1 MCETHGTPVVRGSQH
16 PRFDEIVTPEA
27 LAFVATL
34 DGAFAGRRAELLADR
49 RTRAKDISAG
59 ADLDFLPETAS
70 IRADPTWK
78 VAAPAPGLKDRR
90 CELLAPASPG
100 TAAHAMNSGASTWL
114 ADLEDGVAPS
124 WQNIIDGQITL
135 YDAIRG
141 DLSYKSSDGATL
153 TTEATTEGNGP
164 TIIMRPR
171 GWHLCEKHVTI
182 DGRPI
187 SASLFDFGIYFFH
200 NAKRL
205 IENGAGPYF
214 YLPKI
219 ESHLEARLW
228 NDVFVL
234 AQREL
239 GIPQGTIRATVLIE
253 TLPAAFEMDEI
264 LYELRS
270 HCSGLNAGRWDY
282 IFSYV
287 RTFSHRG
294 DEFVLPDRE
303 KITMTTP
310 ILRSLTELLI
320 ATCHKRWAYAIG
332 GPAAVNPTGHD
343 EESRHRALAQVT
355 AEKQREA
362 TEGFD
367 GSWVAHPALV
377 ETCLAAYRS
386 ILGERTDQRSLRR
399 AASVNARDLVSL
411 EGTQQSITLG
421 GVRTNVSVSLR
432 YLAAWVDGKGAITID
447 NLMED
452 AATVEISR
460 AQLWQ
465 WLHHESQLAE
475 GPRVTRELLDRVID
489 EEFAKLTRGQDE
501 QTEARYAAAR
511 EVLEVTAL
519 SEYLPGF
526 FTNYAYV
533 RYLTDRALRMK
544 QPNTREDLRQS
555 EQVATAA
562 TGSAGSA
569 A

>member
-1 MCETHGTPVVRGSQH
+1 MCDTHGTPVVHGTKH
-16 PRFDEIVTPEA
+16 PRFDQIVTPEA

-34 DGAFAGRRAELLADR
+34 DGAFAGRRAELLAER
-49 RTRAKDISAG
+49 RRRAKDIDAG
-59 ADLDFLPETAS
+59 ADLDFLPETGA

-78 VAAPAPGLKDRR
+78 VAAPAPGLSDRR
-90 CELLAPASPG
+90 CELIAPASPS

-141 DLSYKSSDGATL
+141 DLTYESSDGATL
-153 TTEATTEGNGP
+153 TTDGNGP

-171 GWHLCEKHVTI
+171 GWHLCEKHITI

-187 SASLFDFGIYFFH
+187 SASLFDFGLYFFH
-200 NAKRL
+200 NAKQL

-287 RTFSHRG
+287 RTFAHRG
-294 DEFVLPDRE
+294 NEFVLPDRD

-310 ILRSLTELLI
+310 ILRSLTQLLV

-332 GPAAVNPTGHD
+332 GPAAVNPTGQD

-377 ETCLAAYRS
+377 ETCLAAYKS
-386 ILGERTDQRSLRR
+386 ILGDRTDQRSLRR
-399 AASVNARDLVSL
+399 AAGVTARDLTSL
-411 EGTQQSITLG
+411 EGVQQTISLN
-421 GVRTNVSVSLR
+421 GVRTNVSVALR

-475 GPRVTRELLDRVID
+475 GPHVTRELLDRVID
-489 EEFAKLTRGQDE
+489 EEMAKLTRGLDADATRPYE
-501 QTEARYAAAR
+501 AAR

-519 SEYLPGF
+519 GDYLPGF

-533 RYLTDRALRMK
+533 RYLTEQALRMK

-555 EQVATAA
+555 EQVAPAEGASAEPAA
-562 TGSAGSA
+562 
-569 A
+569 

>member
-1 MCETHGTPVVRGSQH
+1 MCEAHGTPVVRGTMH
-16 PRFDEIVTPEA
+16 PRFDQIVTPEA
-27 LAFVATL
+27 LAFVAAL
-34 DGAFAGRRAELLADR
+34 DGAFAGRRAELLAQR
-49 RTRAKDISAG
+49 RRRAKEIDAG
-59 ADLDFLPETAS
+59 ANLDYLPQTAS
-70 IRADPTWK
+70 IRADPSWK
-78 VAAPAPGLKDRR
+78 VAAPAPGLTDRR
-90 CELLAPASPG
+90 CELVSPASPN

-141 DLSYKSSDGATL
+141 DLNYESADGTTL
-153 TTEATTEGNGP
+153 TTAGDGP

-171 GWHLCEKHVTI
+171 GWHLCEKHITI

-187 SASLFDFGIYFFH
+187 SASLFDFGLYFFH
-200 NAKRL
+200 NAKQL
-205 IENGAGPYF
+205 IANGAGPYF

-234 AQREL
+234 AQRRL
-239 GIPQGTIRATVLIE
+239 GIRQGTIRATVLIE

-270 HCSGLNAGRWDY
+270 HCSGLAEGRWDY
-282 IFSYV
+282 VFSYV
-287 RTFSHRG
+287 RTFAHRG

-303 KITMTTP
+303 QITMTTP
-310 ILRSLTELLI
+310 FLRSFTELLI
-320 ATCHKRWAYAIG
+320 ATCHKRWAYALS

-343 EESRHRALAQVT
+343 EDARHRALAKVT

-367 GSWVAHPALV
+367 GSWVAHPAVV
-377 ETCLAAYRS
+377 ETCLAAYQNV
-386 ILGERTDQRSLRR
+386 LGARTDQRSRR
-399 AASVNARDLVSL
+399 TPVAITARDLISL
-411 EGTQQSITLG
+411 DGIQQTISLN
-421 GVRTNVSVSLR
+421 GVRRSVSVALR
-432 YLAAWVDGKGAITID
+432 YLASWVGGTGAITID

-465 WLHHESQLAE
+465 WLHHASQLAE
-475 GPRVTRELLDRVID
+475 GPHVTRELLDRVID
-489 EEFAKLTRGQDE
+489 EEMTRLTRGQDADSA
-501 QTEARYAAAR
+501 ARFEAAR
-511 EVLEVTAL
+511 EVLTFGAL
-519 SEYLPGF
+519 SDYLPGF

-533 RYLTDRALRMK
+533 RYLTEQALRMK
-544 QPNTREDLRQS
+544 PTSPDDLRQS
-555 EQVATAA
+555 ERVDNGQEKASPAA
-562 TGSAGSA
+562 
-569 A
+569 

>member
-1 MCETHGTPVVRGSQH
+1 MCDDHGTPVVRGTMH
-16 PRFDEIVTPEA
+16 PRFDQIVTPEA
-27 LAFVATL
+27 LAFVAAL
-34 DGAFAGRRAELLADR
+34 DGAFAGRRADLLAER
-49 RTRAKDISAG
+49 RRRAKEIDAG
-59 ADLDFLPETAS
+59 ANLDYLRETAS
-70 IRADPTWK
+70 IRADPSWK
-78 VAAPAPGLKDRR
+78 VAAPAPGLADRR
-90 CELLAPASPG
+90 CELVAPASPN

-114 ADLEDGVAPS
+114 ADLEDSVAPS
-124 WQNIIDGQITL
+124 WQNIIDGQLTL

-141 DLSYKSSDGATL
+141 DLDYESSDGTAL
-153 TTEATTEGNGP
+153 TTSGDGP

-171 GWHLCEKHVTI
+171 GWHLCEKHITI

-187 SASLFDFGIYFFH
+187 SASLFDFGLYFFH
-200 NAKRL
+200 NAKQL
-205 IENGAGPYF
+205 IDNGAGPYF

-234 AQREL
+234 AQRTL

-270 HCSGLNAGRWDY
+270 HCSGLAEGRWDY
-282 IFSYV
+282 VFSYV
-287 RTFSHRG
+287 RTLAHRG

-303 KITMTTP
+303 QITMTTP
-310 ILRSLTELLI
+310 FLRSFTQLLI
-320 ATCHKRWAYAIG
+320 ATSHKRWAYALS
-332 GPAAVNPTGHD
+332 GPAAVNPTSHD
-343 EESRHRALAQVT
+343 EAARHRALAKVT

-367 GSWVAHPALV
+367 GSWVAHPAVV
-377 ETCLAAYRS
+377 ETCLTAYRNV
-386 ILGERTDQRSLRR
+386 LGDRTDQRSLRKP
-399 AASVNARDLVSL
+399 AAVSARDLISL
-411 EGTQQSITLG
+411 DGIQQTISLN
-421 GVRTNVSVSLR
+421 GVRRSVSVSLR
-432 YLAAWVDGKGAITID
+432 YLASWVGGTGAITID

-475 GPRVTRELLDRVID
+475 GPHVTRELLDRVID
-489 EEFAKLTRGQDE
+489 EELATLTRGQDAD
-501 QTEARYAAAR
+501 TTARFEAAR
-511 EVLEVTAL
+511 EVLTFGAL
-519 SEYLPGF
+519 SDYLPGF

-533 RYLTDRALRMK
+533 RYLTEQALRMT
-544 QPNTREDLRQS
+544 PAGPDDLRQS
-555 EQVATAA
+555 ENVGAGTAHA
-562 TGSAGSA
+562 SPA

>member
-1 MCETHGTPVVRGSQH
+1 MCETHGSPVVRGTMH
-16 PRFDEIVTPEA
+16 PRFDQVVTPEA
-27 LAFVATL
+27 LAFVAVL
-34 DGAFAGRRAELLADR
+34 DGAFAGRRAELLAAR
-49 RTRAKDISAG
+49 RHRAKEIDGG
-59 ADLDFLPETAS
+59 ANLDYLPETAA

-78 VAAPAPGLKDRR
+78 VAAPGPGLADRR
-90 CELLAPASPG
+90 CELIAPASPG

-114 ADLEDGVAPS
+114 ADLEDSVAPS
-124 WQNIIDGQITL
+124 WRNIIDGQITL

-141 DLSYKSSDGATL
+141 DLRYESSDGATL
-153 TTEATTEGNGP
+153 TTTGAGP

-171 GWHLCEKHVTI
+171 GWHLCEKHITI

-187 SASLFDFGIYFFH
+187 SASLFDFGLYFFH
-200 NAKRL
+200 NAKQL
-205 IENGAGPYF
+205 IDNGAGPYF

-270 HCSGLNAGRWDY
+270 HCSGLTEGRWDY
-282 IFSYV
+282 LFSYV
-287 RTFSHRG
+287 RTFAHRG
-294 DEFVLPDRE
+294 DEFVLPDRD
-303 KITMTTP
+303 KLTMTTP
-310 ILRSLTELLI
+310 FLRALTTLLI
-320 ATCHKRWAYAIG
+320 ATCHKRWAYAIS

-343 EESRHRALAQVT
+343 EAARHRALAQVT

-367 GSWVAHPALV
+367 GSWVAHPAVV

-386 ILGERTDQRSLRR
+386 VLGDRVDQRSLRQ
-399 AASVNARDLVSL
+399 AVALPASDLVSL
-411 EGTQQSITLG
+411 TGVHQTITLG
-421 GVRTNVSVSLR
+421 GVRHSVSVSLR
-432 YLAAWVDGKGAITID
+432 YLAAWVGGTGAITID

-475 GPRVTRELLDRVID
+475 GPRVTRELLDRIID
-489 EEFAKLTRGQDE
+489 EEIASLTRGQDDV
-501 QTEARYAAAR
+501 TAARFQAAR
-511 EVLEVTAL
+511 EVLDFTAL
-519 SEYLPGF
+519 SDYLPGF

-533 RYLTDRALRMK
+533 RYLTEQALRMK
-544 QPNTREDLRQS
+544 PTSPDDLRQS
-555 EQVATAA
+555 ERVNAA
-562 TGSAGSA
+562 ADAEPA

>member
-1 MCETHGTPVVRGSQH
+1 MCDTHGTPVVRGTMH
-16 PRFDEIVTPEA
+16 PRFDQIVTPEA
-27 LAFVATL
+27 LAFVAIL
-34 DGAFAGRRAELLADR
+34 DGAFAGRRAELLAER
-49 RTRAKDISAG
+49 RRRAKDIDAG
-59 ADLDFLPETAS
+59 ADLDYLPQTAS
-70 IRADPTWK
+70 IRADPSWK
-78 VAAPAPGLKDRR
+78 VAAPGPGLTDRR
-90 CELLAPASPG
+90 CELVSPASPN

-124 WQNIIDGQITL
+124 WQNVIDGQLTL

-141 DLSYKSSDGATL
+141 DLSYQSSDGTTL
-153 TTEATTEGNGP
+153 TTTGDGP

-187 SASLFDFGIYFFH
+187 SASLFDFGLYFFH
-200 NAKRL
+200 NAERL

-214 YLPKI
+214 YLPKL

-234 AQREL
+234 AQRAL
-239 GIPQGTIRATVLIE
+239 GIPQGTVRATVLIE

-270 HCSGLNAGRWDY
+270 HCSGLAEGRWDY
-282 IFSYV
+282 LFSYV
-287 RTFSHRG
+287 RTFAHRG

-303 KITMTTP
+303 QITMTTP
-310 ILRSLTELLI
+310 FLRSFTKLLI
-320 ATCHKRWAYAIG
+320 ATCHKRWAYALS
-332 GPAAVNPTGHD
+332 GPAAVNPTGPD
-343 EESRHRALAQVT
+343 EEARHRALSKVS

-367 GSWVAHPALV
+367 GSWVAHPAV
-377 ETCLAAYRS
+377 VATCLTAYRQV
-386 ILGERTDQRSLRR
+386 LGNRTDQRSLRTPV
-399 AASVNARDLVSL
+399 AVSARDLTSL
-411 EGTQQSITLG
+411 DGIRQTISLS
-421 GVRTNVSVSLR
+421 GVRRSVSVSLR
-432 YLAAWVDGKGAITID
+432 YLAAWVGGTGATSIDG
-447 NLMED
+447 LMED

-489 EEFAKLTRGQDE
+489 EELAALTRGQDDDA
-501 QTEARYAAAR
+501 TARYRAAR
-511 EVLEVTAL
+511 EVLTFGAL
-519 SEYLPGF
+519 GDYLPGF

-533 RYLTDRALRMK
+533 RYLTERALRME
-544 QPNTREDLRQS
+544 PTSPDDLRQS
-555 EQVATAA
+555 EKVSTAA
-562 TGSAGSA
+562 TADSA

>member
-1 MCETHGTPVVRGSQH
+1 MCETHGTPVVHGTMH
-16 PRFDEIVTPEA
+16 PRFEQIVTPEA

-34 DGAFAGRRAELLADR
+34 DGAFAGRRAELLAER
-49 RTRAKDISAG
+49 RRRAKEIDAG
-59 ADLDFLPETAS
+59 ANLDFLSETAF

-78 VAAPAPGLKDRR
+78 VAAPAPGLRDRR
-90 CELLAPASPG
+90 CELVAPATPN

-141 DLSYKSSDGATL
+141 ELRYQSSDGSTL
-153 TTEATTEGNGP
+153 STEGDGP
-164 TIIMRPR
+164 TIVMRPR
-171 GWHLCEKHVTI
+171 GWHLCEKHITI

-187 SASLFDFGIYFFH
+187 SASLFDFGLYFFH
-200 NAKRL
+200 NANQL

-234 AQREL
+234 AQRTL

-270 HCSGLNAGRWDY
+270 HCSGLAEGRWDY
-282 IFSYV
+282 VFSYV
-287 RTFSHRG
+287 RTFAHRG
-294 DEFVLPDRE
+294 DEFVLPDRD

-310 ILRSLTELLI
+310 FLRAFTQLLI
-320 ATCHKRWAYAIG
+320 ATSHKRWAYAIS

-343 EESRHRALAQVT
+343 EESRHRALAKVT

-362 TEGFD
+362 TAGFD
-367 GSWVAHPALV
+367 GSWVAHPAVV
-377 ETCLAAYRS
+377 ETCLAAYRNV
-386 ILGERTDQRSLRR
+386 LGDRTDQRSLRQ
-399 AASVNARDLVSL
+399 AVAVSARDLTSL
-411 EGTQQSITLG
+411 DGIQQTISLN
-421 GVRTNVSVSLR
+421 GVRRSVSVSLR
-432 YLAAWVDGKGAITID
+432 YLASWVGGKGAITID

-475 GPRVTRELLDRVID
+475 GPQVTRDLLERVID
-489 EEFAKLTRGQDE
+489 EEMTKLTRGQDDVAA
-501 QTEARYAAAR
+501 ARFQAAR
-511 EVLEVTAL
+511 EVLNFVAL
-519 SEYLPGF
+519 SDYLPGF

-533 RYLTDRALRMK
+533 RYLTEQALRMK
-544 QPNTREDLRQS
+544 PTSPDDLRQS
-555 EQVATAA
+555 EKVDTGQADAEPAA
-562 TGSAGSA
+562 
-569 A
+569 